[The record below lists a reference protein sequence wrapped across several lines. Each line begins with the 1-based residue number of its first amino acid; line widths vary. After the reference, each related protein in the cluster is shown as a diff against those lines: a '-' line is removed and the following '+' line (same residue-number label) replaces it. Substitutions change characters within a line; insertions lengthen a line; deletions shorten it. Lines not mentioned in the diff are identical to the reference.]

1 MATMKLKLV
10 GMALALALVL
20 GVTAPPASADAPRE
34 FYGVTPQTKLKNR
47 DFSLMRRANVGT
59 LRYNMSWGDLDP
71 GPTSEPE
78 VTTGLRTYR
87 WYWFDPIVYLA
98 AQSGVRVLPTVYGT
112 PYWIGTMQGCP
123 AGCYKLGPST
133 PAGFI
138 AFAQFMQAATARY
151 GPGGTFWDLHP
162 RLPYK
167 PIRTWQIWN
176 EMNSSD
182 YWKPEP
188 NLENYADLLI
198 YGSAG
203 IKSVDPRAQVILGG
217 MIGEPGQEGK
227 KTVSG
232 WNFLRALYDYPGA
245 REAFDGIAVHPY
257 GASINAVKGTIYRWR
272 EELERAG
279 ALADRIW
286 VTEVGWASGGGDH
299 PLNRGL
305 KGQAELLTDVFDWF
319 THKRKALRIANVDYY
334 AWRDAAPGAD
344 HCLWCAKSGL
354 LRYNHYQPKP
364 AWRAFLKF
372 TR

>member
-1 MATMKLKLV
+1 MTMKAKLV
-10 GMALALALVL
+10 GTALVVALML
-20 GVTAPPASADAPRE
+20 GTAAPTASADAPSE

-71 GPTSEPE
+71 GPTSEAE
-78 VTTGLRTYR
+78 VTGPRTFN
-87 WYWFDPIVYLA
+87 WFWFDPVVYLA

-112 PYWIGTMQGCP
+112 PYWIGQMQDCP

-133 PAGFI
+133 PQAFF
-138 AFAQFMQAATARY
+138 AFAQFMQAAAQRY
-151 GPGGTFWDLHP
+151 GPGGAFWSLHP
-162 RLPYK
+162 QIPYK

-188 NLENYADLLI
+188 NVIDYANLLV

-203 IKSVDPRAQVILGG
+203 VKSVDPGADVILGG
-217 MIGEPGQEGK
+217 MIGEPGQAGK

-232 WNFLRALYDYPGA
+232 WNFLRALY
-245 REAFDGIAVHPY
+245 RNEAVANSFDGIAVHPY
-257 GASINAVKGTIYRWR
+257 GASLSSVKGTLYRWR
-272 EELERAG
+272 EELARAN
-279 ALADRIW
+279 ALDDGIW
-286 VTEVGWASGGGDH
+286 VTEVGWASGGGEH

-305 KGQAELLTDVFDWF
+305 KGQAELLTEVFKWF
-319 THKRKALRIANVDYY
+319 TQKRNALHIANVDYY

-344 HCLWCAKSGL
+344 HCQWCAKSGL

-372 TR
+372 TK